1 VSAHDSQKTRVSV
14 SLRESGDKRAAS
26 DVACLV
32 VIYGPDLGR
41 RVTLSGQAFE
51 VGRSSKSDLTI
62 DQESVSRHHAR
73 ITYENA
79 LHYVEDLQSTNGTF
93 VNDTSVRKGALRDG
107 DQLQIGRTILKYMTG
122 DNVEAHYHEEIY
134 RLMTIDGLTQVHN
147 RRYFDEAL
155 EREFTRSKRYA
166 RQLALIAIDID
177 HFKKINDTW
186 GHLAGDSLL
195 RQVVSAIKPKL
206 RAQDVLARTG
216 GEEFAILSPEIDLEG
231 ARLVAEKVRA
241 IVEQTAMRFE
251 SVAIPCTISLGVAL
265 VRDDDDAASKL
276 HRRADELLYAAKE
289 AGRNRVMAG

>member
-1 VSAHDSQKTRVSV
+1 MSV
-14 SLRESGDKRAAS
+14 SLRESGDKRATS
-26 DVACLV
+26 DAACLV

-41 RVTLSGQAFE
+41 RVTLSGQPFE
-51 VGRSSKSDLTI
+51 IGRSSKSDLTI

-73 ITYENA
+73 ITYEST
-79 LHYVEDLQSTNGTF
+79 LHFIEDLQSTNGTF
-93 VNDTSVRKGALRDG
+93 VNDTSIRKGAIRDG
-107 DQLQIGRTILKYMTG
+107 DQVQIGRTILKYMTG

-147 RRYFDEAL
+147 RRYFDETL
-155 EREFTRSKRYA
+155 DREFTRSKRYT
-166 RQLALIAIDID
+166 RQLALIVIDID

-251 SVAIPCTISLGVAL
+251 NVTIPCTISLGVAQL
-265 VRDDDDAASKL
+265 SAGDEEPSKL
-276 HRRADELLYAAKE
+276 YKRADELLYAAKQ
-289 AGRNRVMAG
+289 AGRNRVMGG